1 VTNRFQAFLKNWL
14 QDRIIRNVVKNSGYL
29 FSSNT
34 ITMLLGMLQSIL
46 AARLLGVAG
55 FGILGGVTAFASTV
69 NRLLSF
75 RMGEVVVKYMSNYL
89 IDQKREHAAAIV
101 KFALLVEAATSV
113 IAYLLLILI
122 SPLAARYLLHDPTLD
137 YLIVI
142 YGLSLL
148 ANLVTETMTGVLQ
161 VGTHFK
167 SQAVV
172 NVLQSALTATLIL
185 IAFLT
190 DGDLM
195 LVLMA
200 YLAGKALNAAG
211 IVVVGLRRLAQSLGK
226 DWWKAS
232 FRLLPERRALW
243 QYAVSTNLSGTI
255 NLVIRDSEV
264 LWVTYFLSPLEAGY
278 YKVALAVINLVLMPI
293 TPFIST
299 TFPEISRNIAAKAW
313 QQLRNLLRKITAI
326 SLAWTGAVAIGL
338 LILGKWLIETFY
350 GVEYIPAYPAL
361 MVLLIGFG
369 FANVLFWNRP
379 LLLSLGLPV
388 YPLKVSFW
396 VGLAK
401 VVGSF
406 WLVPRYGYVAEAL
419 LLSLYFVISIGLIV
433 LRGYKNVR
441 HAEAASISGE
451 VV

>member
-1 VTNRFQAFLKNWL
+1 
-14 QDRIIRNVVKNSGYL
+14 
-29 FSSNT
+29 
-34 ITMLLGMLQSIL
+34 
-46 AARLLGVAG
+46 
-55 FGILGGVTAFASTV
+55 
-69 NRLLSF
+69 
-75 RMGEVVVKYMSNYL
+75 
-89 IDQKREHAAAIV
+89 
-101 KFALLVEAATSV
+101 
-113 IAYLLLILI
+113 
-122 SPLAARYLLHDPTLD
+122 
-137 YLIVI
+137 
-142 YGLSLL
+142 
-148 ANLVTETMTGVLQ
+148 
-161 VGTHFK
+161 
-167 SQAVV
+167 
-172 NVLQSALTATLIL
+172 
-185 IAFLT
+185 
-190 DGDLM
+190 
-195 LVLMA
+195 LMA
-200 YLAGKALNAAG
+200 YLAGKVLNAAG

-232 FRLLPERRALW
+232 LHLLPERKALW

-350 GVEYIPAYPAL
+350 GTEYVPAYPAL

-396 VGLAK
+396 VGLVK

-406 WLVPRYGYVAEAL
+406 LLVPRYGYVAEAL

-433 LRGYKNVR
+433 LRGYKNVCR
-441 HAEAASISGE
+441 AEATSISRE